1 MMAIADNG
9 IRLVNVAIA
18 GFYSVHVRRST
29 RAWNGQSALLF
40 LIGFLFLVRVCVLG
54 FRPQ

>member
-29 RAWNGQSALLF
+29 RAWNGQSTLLF

>member
-29 RAWNGQSALLF
+29 RAWNRQITLLF
-40 LIGFLFLVRVCVLG
+40 LIGSLFLVHSCVLG
-54 FRPQ
+54 FQPQ

>member
-18 GFYSVHVRRST
+18 GFYSVHVMRSIHV
-29 RAWNGQSALLF
+29 WNRQITFLC
-40 LIGFLFLVRVCVLG
+40 LIGSLLLVHICVLG
-54 FRPQ
+54 FQP

>member
-18 GFYSVHVRRST
+18 RFYSVLDMRST
-29 RAWNGQSALLF
+29 RVWNRQITFLC
-40 LIGFLFLVRVCVLG
+40 LIGSLSLAHICVLG
-54 FRPQ
+54 FQP